1 MGKTKSTR
9 EGNGGDMGAAGSS
22 LRAAVGASELRKRKR
37 AAETKKRTPPRSERG
52 RRGETASRP
61 AREDRRSGRRR
72 SRPATRTPR
81 GVRPPLPPPP
91 PLRLLPRPAPLRG
104 SVLANIRRRPAS
116 AVDEGE
122 GGITDEEKG
131 PERWLWAKK
140 WKDRYESEGGWWIL
154 RSISLDD
161 GMVKENWEWLDAVE
175 SGSF

>member
-22 LRAAVGASELRKRKR
+22 LRAAVRASELRKRKR

-52 RRGETASRP
+52 RRGKTASRP

-72 SRPATRTPR
+72 PRPARRTPR

-122 GGITDEEKG
+122 GGSQQRSDH
-131 PERWLWAKK
+131 PERGASHGDHRGG
-140 WKDRYESEGGWWIL
+140 DRTLQTPTKAAPPERLAGIL
-154 RSISLDD
+154 TMSNTL
-161 GMVKENWEWLDAVE
+161 MVVACVR
-175 SGSF
+175 